1 MKPVQQNLANC
12 WVHAFIILISLLGDY
27 TIIGIGKSA
36 VCGSGTHM
44 EELRLCYSSSKTV
57 WRHNSGD
64 LSIFFEGL
72 QSALLK
78 VY

>member
-1 MKPVQQNLANC
+1 MYYSGFSKD
-12 WVHAFIILISLLGDY
+12 IGGDKDRERGDY
-27 TIIGIGKSA
+27 TITGTGKSA
-36 VCGSGTHM
+36 VCGAGTHR